1 MSLDRSLGV
10 GVGLFMTVMLAAF
23 SAAQAGFGFLWSGGH
38 RRQLPPHRDPRTI
51 HKYTNAGLDG
61 LRKFGDQSADG
72 LIREHIASANVGG
85 SPGAGPPVPGTASV
99 AQIAAVGAFYQTL
112 LDHKYF
118 DIADHAGKPYTK
130 ALTDWSS
137 TIAFKGPVERDS
149 LARAGKFF
157 KRYLFKIMIILSTSS
172 LLEAYACAK
181 GVQVL
186 SRTGYL
192 SKDTNRRLKETLQ
205 FVMYVNEPDAF
216 DEAREGKGLA
226 AIRKV
231 RLMHA
236 AIRWLIRE
244 RGRAEWDQ
252 KETPINGEDL
262 LGMLMGFSGLVLRDL
277 PELDVAL
284 TSEEAADHLYLWNQ
298 VGRLLGAGDAWLPA
312 DLGEALAL
320 IGAVKS
326 RQQGYSPQGVTM
338 TKALLAYHRAVLGD
352 LIDVAT
358 GAMRRLAG
366 DYICDMLGVPDSE
379 YADRSW
385 MHDFVFRVLLWWGDK
400 LITHDGLDV
409 TDEAGLVSH
418 YDPYDIPRSL
428 RSVVFPESYN

>member
-1 MSLDRSLGV
+1 MSLDRSLGI

-38 RRQLPPHRDPRTI
+38 RRHLPPHRDPRTI
-51 HKYTNAGLDG
+51 HKYTDDDLEH
-61 LRKFGDQSADG
+61 LRSVGDESADK
-72 LIREHIASANVGG
+72 LIRKHVASPDVGG
-85 SPGAGPPVPGTASV
+85 YPDAPVPPPGTASV
-99 AQIAAVGAFYQTL
+99 ADIAAVGAFYQTL

-118 DIADHAGKPYTK
+118 DIADHGGKPYTN
-130 ALTDWSS
+130 ALTVWSNM
-137 TIAFKGPVERDS
+137 IALKPQIARAT
-149 LARAGKFF
+149 LARAGQFF

-192 SKDTNRRLKETLQ
+192 SRDTNRRLKETLQ

-216 DEAREGKGLA
+216 DAVNGKGLA

-252 KETPINGEDL
+252 TQTPINGEDL
-262 LGMLMGFSGLVLRDL
+262 LGMLMGFSGVVLRDL

-284 TSEEAADHLYLWNQ
+284 TSEEVADYLYVWNE
-298 VGRLLGAGDAWLPA
+298 VGRLLGAGEKWLPA

-326 RQQGYSPQGVTM
+326 RQQAPSDAGRKM
-338 TKALLAYHRAVLGD
+338 TDALLAYHAALLGD
-352 LIDVAT
+352 FYDVGT

-366 DYICDMLGVPDSE
+366 DYICNMLGVPDSE
-379 YADRSW
+379 YADRSPMSDW
-385 MHDFVFRVLLWWGDK
+385 VFRILLWWGDR
-400 LITHDGLDV
+400 LITFEQLDAK
-409 TDEAGLVSH
+409 DEIGAPHH
-418 YDPYDIPRSL
+418 YEGYDIPKSL
-428 RSVVFPESYN
+428 WSVVFPENA